1 MSISRVLTLGPNVP
15 RRGNRLSQWIGLIL
29 MHLIGWRM
37 RGEFPNVPKGML
49 VIAPHTSNYDGV
61 VSVAAILALRLQL
74 FFFVKDSAFI
84 WPFGGLM
91 RWFGAVPVD
100 RESSRDMVG
109 FTASKYS
116 SKDAL
121 MLAIAPEG
129 TRKSSPAWKTGFYW
143 IAHRAGVPLIMV
155 SFDYGKKEVVILG
168 SFTPTGNIEQDLP
181 LIIGSFKGMVPRHP
195 DRLSAPLLALKQQ
208 D

>member
-195 DRLSAPLLALKQQ
+195 DRLSAQLLALR
-208 D
+208 DTH

>member
-84 WPFGGLM
+84 WPLGGLM

-109 FTASKYS
+109 FTASKYN

>member
-1 MSISRVLTLGPNVP
+1 MSISRVLSLGPLVP

-84 WPFGGLM
+84 WPLGGLM

-109 FTASKYS
+109 FTANRYNNS
-116 SKDAL
+116 DAL

-155 SFDYGKKEVVILG
+155 SFDYGNKEVVILG

>member
-1 MSISRVLTLGPNVP
+1 MSISRVLTLGPQIP

>member
-1 MSISRVLTLGPNVP
+1 MSTSRVLTLGPQVP

-84 WPFGGLM
+84 WPLGGLM

>member
-84 WPFGGLM
+84 WPLGGLM

-109 FTASKYS
+109 FTANRYNNS
-116 SKDAL
+116 DAL

>member
-1 MSISRVLTLGPNVP
+1 MSISRVLTLGPQVP

-84 WPFGGLM
+84 WPLGGLM

>member
-15 RRGNRLSQWIGLIL
+15 RRGNHLSQWIGLIL

-84 WPFGGLM
+84 WPLGGLM

-155 SFDYGKKEVVILG
+155 SFDYCKKEVVILG

>member
-1 MSISRVLTLGPNVP
+1 MSISRVFTLGPQVP

-109 FTASKYS
+109 FTANRYKNS
-116 SKDAL
+116 DAL

-143 IAHRAGVPLIMV
+143 IAHQAGVPLIMV

-168 SFTPTGNIEQDLP
+168 SFTPTGNIKQDLP
-181 LIIGSFKGMVPRHP
+181 LIISSFKGMVPRHP

>member
-1 MSISRVLTLGPNVP
+1 MSISRVLTLGPLVP
-15 RRGNRLSQWIGLIL
+15 RRGNRLSQWIGLML

-37 RGEFPNVPKGML
+37 RGEYPNVPKGML

-109 FTASKYS
+109 FTASRYNS
-116 SKDAL
+116 SDAL

-143 IAHRAGVPLIMV
+143 IAHRAGVPLILV

-195 DRLSAPLLALKQQ
+195 DRLSAPLLAIKQQ

>member
-1 MSISRVLTLGPNVP
+1 MSISRVLTLGPQIP

-109 FTASKYS
+109 FTASKYN

>member
-1 MSISRVLTLGPNVP
+1 MSISRVLTLGPQIP

-143 IAHRAGVPLIMV
+143 IAHRAGVPLILV

>member
-1 MSISRVLTLGPNVP
+1 MSISRVLSLGPQVP

-84 WPFGGLM
+84 WPLGGLM

-109 FTASKYS
+109 FTANRYNNS
-116 SKDAL
+116 DAL

>member
-1 MSISRVLTLGPNVP
+1 
-15 RRGNRLSQWIGLIL
+15 

-143 IAHRAGVPLIMV
+143 IAHRAGVPLILV

-195 DRLSAPLLALKQQ
+195 DRLSAPLMALKQQ

>member
-84 WPFGGLM
+84 WPLGGLM

>member
-1 MSISRVLTLGPNVP
+1 MSISRVLNLGPLVP

-109 FTASKYS
+109 FTTSKYS

-143 IAHRAGVPLIMV
+143 IAHHAGVPLIMV
-155 SFDYGKKEVVILG
+155 SFDYSKKEVVILG
-168 SFTPTGNIEQDLP
+168 SLSPTGNIEQDLP